1 MALLQLGY
9 MDCFFIN
16 LVVQEWYY
24 RDKSSN
30 EIDMVIENDGLLHP
44 LEIKRSVNP
53 GSELIGAFEVLDKG
67 SVPRGKGAILCMR
80 PELSAINADN
90 FIVPIWI
97 I

>member
-30 EIDMVIENDGLLHP
+30 EIDMVIESDGLLHP

-67 SVPRGKGAILCMR
+67 SVSRGKGAILCMR